1 MMLNRGQFHRVFAW
15 RAGLAAGLL
24 LIGGCASSGGYG
36 DGRHDVREYDGLK
49 LSMSLPPP
57 GGVALEGGGLRSIDL
72 KWPAPAE
79 KIYRYRIERADAIEG
94 PFQFVA
100 YVDPAQRGYTD
111 GRIEGLRLKDSTT
124 YFYQV
129 TAVLTADGPRSLP
142 CKVMSATTG
151 PPPGAVRD
159 LRVQA
164 SGSRKSSLSWSA
176 AEGAGTLTYRIE
188 RAPADRPE
196 SFASLGTTG
205 ENIFVDGG
213 TTSSTLADSTE
224 YRYRVVTLN
233 EVGAESPPSAAV
245 SVVTLPPPEPV
256 KGLEGTSGEVRCAP
270 LKWQPSPEMDVIEYH
285 IFFTR
290 SPDEPFVRLTTVP
303 GRTTATYLHGGANP
317 GDLEDEAAYYY
328 RVSAVNAV
336 GSVSAPGET
345 VKVVTRQ
352 IPPVVTGVAVESAR
366 PREVPVSWKPS
377 ADTAVTG
384 YEIWRAL
391 EGEDEWQQIKVLQ
404 DAQAARY
411 LDRGGVQDPEKLG
424 GLLDGTN
431 YLYRVIAFNAGG
443 VRSSASAPV
452 TARTKVVPA
461 TPANLR
467 TISGLAGVVKM
478 SWSANPEPD
487 IRGYRV
493 EASSRADRSFR
504 ELSFHESVAGTQLYS
519 AEESGLKVAVTR
531 YYRVKA
537 YDLDGLESLWC
548 DAVSAVTKEL
558 PDAPASLRLTDSG
571 ETDAVLKWNPSTRT
585 DIAKYNVWSGRII
598 GWKLLGE
605 SRTCEFVF
613 DKAGLKDI
621 STLAV
626 TAVDVDGL
634 ESEKSETIKQELI
647 GK

>member
-1 MMLNRGQFHRVFAW
+1 MFDTGSVRGFVVAW
-15 RAGLAAGLL
+15 SGVVAALL
-24 LIGGCASSGGYG
+24 LSGGCATTGGYG
-36 DGRHDVREYDGLK
+36 DGRQDVREYDGLK
-49 LSMSLPPP
+49 LSMTLPPP
-57 GGVALEGGGLRSIDL
+57 GGVALEGGGLRRIEI

-79 KIYRYRIERADAIEG
+79 KIYRYRIERADVIEG
-94 PFQFVA
+94 PYQFVA
-100 YVDPAQRGYTD
+100 YVNPAQRGYTD
-111 GRIEGLRLKDSTT
+111 GTIEGLRLKDSTT
-124 YFYQV
+124 YFYQII
-129 TAVLTADGPRSLP
+129 AILAADGPRSLP

-151 PPPGAVRD
+151 PPPGPVRD

-164 SGSRKSSLSWSA
+164 SGSRKSSLNWSA
-176 AEGAGTLTYRIE
+176 AEGAGALTYRIE

-196 SFASLGTTG
+196 AFAALGTTG
-205 ENIFVDGG
+205 ETLFVDGG
-213 TTSSTLADSTE
+213 TPSSTLADSTE

-256 KGLEGTSGEVRCAP
+256 RGLKGQSGEVRCVP
-270 LKWQPSPEMDVIEYH
+270 LTWQPSPEMDVIEYH
-285 IFFTR
+285 VFFAR
-290 SPDEPFVRLTTVP
+290 ALDEQFVKLATVQ
-303 GRTTATYLHGGANP
+303 GRTVTSFLHGGANP

-336 GSVSAPGET
+336 GAFSAPGET
-345 VKVVTRQ
+345 VKVVTHQ
-352 IPPVVTGVAVESAR
+352 IPPVVEGVAVESAR
-366 PREVPVSWKPS
+366 PREVPVSWTPS
-377 ADTAVTG
+377 ADKAVTG
-384 YEIWRAL
+384 YEIWRSL

-404 DAQAARY
+404 DGQAARY
-411 LDRGGVQDPEKLG
+411 LDRGGVQDPKKLG

-431 YLYRVIAFNAGG
+431 YAYRVIAFNAGG

-467 TISGLAGVVKM
+467 TISGLAGVVKL

-493 EASSRADRSFR
+493 EVSSREDRSFR
-504 ELSFHESVAGTQLYS
+504 ELSFHESVPGSQLYS

-548 DAVSAVTKEL
+548 AAVGGVTKEL
-558 PDAPASLRLTDSG
+558 PDAPTSLRLTESG
-571 ETDAVLKWNPSTRT
+571 DTDAVLKWEPSTRT
-585 DIAKYNVWSGRII
+585 DIAQYTVWSKRII

-605 SRTCEFVF
+605 SRTCEFTF
-613 DKAGLKDI
+613 TRDDLKEV

-634 ESEKSETIKQELI
+634 ESEKSEPLKQELI
-647 GK
+647 VK